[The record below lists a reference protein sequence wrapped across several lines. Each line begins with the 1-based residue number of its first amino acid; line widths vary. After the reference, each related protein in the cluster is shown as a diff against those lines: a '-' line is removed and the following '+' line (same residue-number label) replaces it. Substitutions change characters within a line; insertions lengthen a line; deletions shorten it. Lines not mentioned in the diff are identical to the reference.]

1 MSLEDI
7 TKMKELARF
16 IEVDEDKP
24 VMSRGDK
31 DRINRFLNDKE
42 FENMNLK
49 DLLFILNTLS
59 TVAKKW
65 EVNINI
71 PNRLRTEI
79 PFTNEKLNIFM
90 EKIVNLQLRLKEH
103 LEDSFYLNRVEQGK
117 MTMRDFD
124 EGEGKRKYTPYPN
137 VFDGYE

>member
-1 MSLEDI
+1 MKWEDI
-7 TKMKELARF
+7 MKMKDLARF
-16 IEVDEDKP
+16 IEIDEDKP

-31 DRINRFLNDKE
+31 DRINRFLNDKQ

-49 DLLFILNTLS
+49 DLIFTLNTLS
-59 TVAKKW
+59 TAG
-65 EVNINI
+65 I

-90 EKIVNLQLRLKEH
+90 EKIVNLQRRLKEH

-124 EGEGKRKYTPYPN
+124 LMERR
-137 VFDGYE
+137 

>member
-1 MSLEDI
+1 MSWEDI
-7 TKMKELARF
+7 MKMKDLARF

-49 DLLFILNTLS
+49 DLIFTLNTLS

-90 EKIVNLQLRLKEH
+90 EKIVNLQRRLKEH
-103 LEDSFYLNRVEQGK
+103 LEDSFYLNLVEQGK
-117 MTMRDFD
+117 MTMRDF
-124 EGEGKRKYTPYPN
+124 ELMETR
-137 VFDGYE
+137 

>member
-1 MSLEDI
+1 MSWEDI
-7 TKMKELARF
+7 MKMKDLARF

-31 DRINRFLNDKE
+31 DRINRFLDDKQ

-49 DLLFILNTLS
+49 DLIFILNTLS

-65 EVNINI
+65 EVNIII

-90 EKIVNLQLRLKEH
+90 EKIVNLQRRLKEH

-117 MTMRDFD
+117 MTMRDLQNSLSVYDSLVKSF
-124 EGEGKRKYTPYPN
+124 
-137 VFDGYE
+137 F

>member
-1 MSLEDI
+1 MSWEDI
-7 TKMKELARF
+7 MKMKDLARF

-31 DRINRFLNDKE
+31 DRINRFLDDKQ

-49 DLLFILNTLS
+49 DLIFILNTLS

-90 EKIVNLQLRLKEH
+90 EKIVNLQRRLKDH
-103 LEDSFYLNRVEQGK
+103 LDDSF
-117 MTMRDFD
+117 
-124 EGEGKRKYTPYPN
+124 
-137 VFDGYE
+137 